1 MAANL
6 MSPRTE
12 MFSTEKQTSQH
23 PVQSFCFEFM
33 ADEAT
38 DAATMEQMALCL
50 RFYDAEKACLR

>member
-6 MSPRTE
+6 TAPQYRDVFYE
-12 MFSTEKQTSQH
+12 NLDQPTSNTVVLLQ
-23 PVQSFCFEFM
+23 FM

-50 RFYDAEKACLR
+50 RFYDAEKACLQ